1 MSRYNAVKTRKAA
14 GGYKMASKYSVLLAE
29 NIALY
34 DLIAQLAPEEPI
46 NNDEQGGCVWC
57 SYNERQWFHE
67 TDKSERGSM
76 YCDKRPETHK
86 PDCPWL
92 IAQQVLQNKV

>member
-14 GGYKMASKYSVLLAE
+14 WSKAESKYSALLRE

-34 DLIAQLAPEEPI
+34 DLIAQLAPEEPM
-46 NNDEQGGCVWC
+46 NGDEQGGCVWC
-57 SYNERQWFHE
+57 GHSEKQWFYE
-67 TDKSERGSM
+67 THQLGYASM

-92 IAQQVLQNKV
+92 IAQQVLQGKV